1 MLILVGLGLEVRD
14 IPVRGLQ
21 AAIEADKVL
30 IEQYTLFVSAG
41 YLDYLKNAVGGEILE
56 VGRSELE
63 EDARNIVLPAA
74 KEDIVILVPGDP
86 LIATTHYATLIETAK
101 KLGVRCKV
109 IHAASIYSAAV
120 GESGLDVYKFG
131 APVTIA
137 YWSEKYR
144 PTSFLDTIN
153 SNLRGNRHTMLLL
166 DLEQKEKR
174 PMSLEEALSLLRA
187 AEAEKELDIITDE
200 TKVLVMG
207 DVGKESQDIAYA
219 RLGELKM
226 LGKRFAG
233 KFLVII
239 VPAQLTFAE
248 EEFVVRFSA

>member
-1 MLILVGLGLEVRD
+1 MLVGLGLETKD
-14 IPVRGLQ
+14 ISVRGLQ

-30 IEQYTLFVSAG
+30 IEQYTLFVSEG
-41 YLDYLKNAVGGEILE
+41 YLGYLKNAIGSEILE
-56 VGRSELE
+56 VGRPELE
-63 EDARNIVLPAA
+63 ENAKDIVLSAA
-74 KEDIVILVPGDP
+74 RENIVILVPGDP
-86 LIATTHYATLIETAK
+86 LIATTHYATLVETAK
-101 KLGVRCKV
+101 KLGVSCKV
-109 IHAASIYSAAV
+109 IHAASVYSAAV

-131 APVTIA
+131 VPVTIA

-144 PTSFLDTIN
+144 PTSFLDSIN
-153 SNLRGNRHTMLLL
+153 SNLKGNRHTMLLL

-174 PMSLEEALSLLRA
+174 PMSLDEALSLLRS
-187 AEAEKELDIITDE
+187 AETEKKLGIITDE
-200 TKVLVMG
+200 VKVLVMG

-219 RLGELKM
+219 RLGELKT

-248 EEFVVRFSA
+248 EEFVGRFSV